1 MTLNDIKRKQL
12 ILIDYLQNLINNNV
26 SNEWLVKAEYSTDY
40 SDVRVVTVQEVQ
52 GEKVVFYGN
61 ATPLFNYYMVDI
73 YGLSIQEN
81 KDLSLFIGNLIGESI
96 LLDVVYEDDDNKKYN
111 EKWQLIF
118 KQFTNPQAIMYED
131 IRRVGYNAT
140 LKCIVNKVAS
150 TLIEE

>member
-12 ILIDYLQNLINNNV
+12 ILIDYLQNLVNNNV

-40 SDVRVVTVQEVQ
+40 NDVRVVTVQEVQ

-61 ATPLFNYYMVDI
+61 TTPLFNYYMVDI

-81 KDLSLFIGNLIGESI
+81 KDLSLVIGNLIGESI